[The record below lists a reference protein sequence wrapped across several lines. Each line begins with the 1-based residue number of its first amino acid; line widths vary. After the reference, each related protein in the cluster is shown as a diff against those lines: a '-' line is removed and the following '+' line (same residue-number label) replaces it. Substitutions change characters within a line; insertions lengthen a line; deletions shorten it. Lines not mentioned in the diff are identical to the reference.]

1 MDTCLSNFRQPF
13 SPGLPDY
20 AYSLDLLDVGR
31 YYLLFDGLMAFW
43 RQQMPGRIL
52 ELHYEALVDDQERAT
67 RELLEFC
74 DLPWEDGCLCF
85 EDYKSPVRS
94 AERHVGTECVSTCR
108 SRWSPYH

>member
-74 DLPWEDGCLCF
+74 DLPWEDG
-85 EDYKSPVRS
+85 RS
-94 AERHVGTECVSTCR
+94 EEHTSELQSLMRISYAVFC
-108 SRWSPYH
+108 

>member
-67 RELLEFC
+67 RELLQLC
-74 DLPWEDGCLCF
+74 NLPWEERSLYL
-85 EDYKSPVRS
+85 EDNQAPVAQAR
-94 AERHVGTECVSTCR
+94 EGQDRVKGKD
-108 SRWSPYH
+108 